1 MSNLIAHVDGR
12 VSSQQQRHDVHVA
25 FLRREVQRRDS
36 LACHRVGG
44 GAVLQQRGG
53 DLHLI
58 LLGCDVKRRVAVL
71 SAERETEDSCVFVLT
86 PTLSAHTETS
96 KEEYVRYVQTC
107 HSSVTDKT
115 LNKNINILIIIFICC
130 LDKICM

>member
-96 KEEYVRYVQTC
+96 KEEYVRMC
-107 HSSVTDKT
+107 KHVTH
-115 LNKNINILIIIFICC
+115 LSLIRH
-130 LDKICM
+130 

>member
-1 MSNLIAHVDGR
+1 MFLFLHRDISFSQTSNLIAHVDGS

-53 DLHLI
+53 DLHLV

-71 SAERETEDSCVFVLT
+71 STERDGGQLCLCSDVI
-86 PTLSAHTETS
+86 SSHTDVKCH
-96 KEEYVRYVQTC
+96 KELYFNLVIHIRRY
-107 HSSVTDKT
+107 
-115 LNKNINILIIIFICC
+115 
-130 LDKICM
+130 